1 MKVVVTGA
9 GGFVGSHLVESQAR
23 AGHDVRA
30 LDLRTRSIEHLSGS
44 PNVEILAGDLTDSD
58 FLQSALEGA
67 DIVYH
72 LASIHLEIS
81 VPDETYWRVN
91 VEGVRNLLKMCHA
104 AGVDRVVH
112 CSSIGVYGSTPE
124 EFPSNEDSPCHPQS
138 IYERTKFEGERVV
151 REVVA
156 ETGLPVTI
164 VRPGWVYGPRCPRTL
179 KLFKAIRSGR
189 FLLVGDGQ
197 AVRQPVYVEDI
208 VRALEHAGQS
218 PCAVGETF
226 VIAGPKA
233 VTIKEL
239 TTAIA
244 RALGKPPVRLQAP
257 YPVVWPA
264 ALGAELLG
272 KVIGK
277 EPPISRRS
285 LKFFDGN
292 AAFDLSKAER
302 LIDFKPLTDLDE
314 GLSRSLSWF
323 QVEGLV

>member
-23 AGHDVRA
+23 LGHDVRA
-30 LDLRTRSIEHLSGS
+30 LDLRTRSIEHLRAQ
-44 PNVEILAGDLTDSD
+44 PNVEILAGDLTDAD
-58 FLQSALEGA
+58 FLRNALDGA
-67 DIVYH
+67 DLVYH

-91 VEGVRNLLKMCHA
+91 VEGVRRLLTMCHET
-104 AGVDRVVH
+104 GVKRVVH
-112 CSSIGVYGSTPE
+112 CSSTGVYGSTPE

-138 IYERTKFEGERVV
+138 IYERSKFEGERVV
-151 REVVA
+151 REVVG
-156 ETGLPVTI
+156 ETGLPVTV

-179 KLFKAIRSGR
+179 KLFKAIGSGR
-189 FLLVGDGQ
+189 FLLVGDGR
-197 AVRQPVYVEDI
+197 AVRQPVYVEDM
-208 VRALEHAGQS
+208 VRALESAAES
-218 PCAVGETF
+218 PCAIGETF
-226 VIAGPKA
+226 VIAGPKT

-257 YPVVWPA
+257 YAVVWPA

-292 AAFDLSKAER
+292 AAFDLSKAQR
-302 LIDFKPLTDLDE
+302 VIDFKPETDLSD
-314 GLSRSLSWF
+314 GLSRSLTWF
-323 QVEGLV
+323 RAEGLV